1 MSRLQRVL
9 GMVVMA
15 MLVGVSAGV
24 AQTAIEDALQA
35 YGEEN
40 AKGYLQPIADLFGAN
55 MHSGYYR
62 TAHIPTAG
70 FNIALDFI
78 VTGSLVGDDQ
88 KTFDAKTPQ
97 GFTPG
102 TFKAPTIFG
111 DPNGSSVTNQT
122 PGNAYGTKYYASG
135 GIFNTSMFPH
145 FVPQLTIG
153 SVFGTEVIGRY
164 VFIPKIGDNMVPESN
179 LWGLGVRHS
188 VSQWFPGLP
197 LDIALGYFY
206 GSFKSGDLIDYKGSQ
221 IGVQVSKDLSPLT
234 VYGGLATES
243 STMKIRYTST
253 DPNAGGNVEFD
264 LDGANTFRFTGGA
277 CLRLGVFRLFAEAN
291 LGQVTSISGGFGF
304 GF

>member
-1 MSRLQRVL
+1 
-9 GMVVMA
+9 
-15 MLVGVSAGV
+15 
-24 AQTAIEDALQA
+24 
-35 YGEEN
+35 
-40 AKGYLQPIADLFGAN
+40 
-55 MHSGYYR
+55 
-62 TAHIPTAG
+62 
-70 FNIALDFI
+70 
-78 VTGSLVGDDQ
+78 
-88 KTFDAKTPQ
+88 
-97 GFTPG
+97 
-102 TFKAPTIFG
+102 
-111 DPNGSSVTNQT
+111 VTNQT

>member
-111 DPNGSSVTNQT
+111 DPNG
-122 PGNAYGTKYYASG
+122 P
-135 GIFNTSMFPH
+135 P
-145 FVPQLTIG
+145 
-153 SVFGTEVIGRY
+153 
-164 VFIPKIGDNMVPESN
+164 
-179 LWGLGVRHS
+179 
-188 VSQWFPGLP
+188 
-197 LDIALGYFY
+197 
-206 GSFKSGDLIDYKGSQ
+206 
-221 IGVQVSKDLSPLT
+221 
-234 VYGGLATES
+234 
-243 STMKIRYTST
+243 
-253 DPNAGGNVEFD
+253 
-264 LDGANTFRFTGGA
+264 
-277 CLRLGVFRLFAEAN
+277 
-291 LGQVTSISGGFGF
+291 
-304 GF
+304 